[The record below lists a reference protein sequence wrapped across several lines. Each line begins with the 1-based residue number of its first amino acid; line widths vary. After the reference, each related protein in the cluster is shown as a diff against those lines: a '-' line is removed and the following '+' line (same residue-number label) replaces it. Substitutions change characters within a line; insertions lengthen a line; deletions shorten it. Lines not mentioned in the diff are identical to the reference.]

1 MSTKFTIQ
9 EILEDYWPSFLDK
22 YNGHI
27 RSVVLDEVEKAI
39 NCGNPNNGGAL
50 YVCPCCGNYK
60 FVPFRCHTRF
70 CNTCGTVYQEN
81 RANSIALKL
90 LNCKH
95 RHVVFTIP
103 EELRPYFR
111 KDRSLLNILFQSAA
125 QTISD
130 WSYSLNKKEN
140 FKTGMV
146 VGLHTFGRDLKWNPH
161 IHMLLTEGASGNYT
175 EWRKIPYLPYPMLR
189 KKWQTTLLYNL
200 YDALDE
206 DIFSK
211 AEFKHL
217 MNYLYK
223 TYTEGFYVN
232 APSKTDFNSPM
243 AVAKYVTRYIGRP
256 AMAQSRITDYDGT
269 YVSYWY
275 QRHEDNEIVNVREHA
290 HNFIK
295 KLIIH
300 IPEKGFNMLR
310 YYGLYAMPNK
320 RTEKLIHLVKREMK
334 KVYQYTNNWS
344 YRIEASFN
352 YNPLKCSCGEY
363 MEFKDLYIPNSRS
376 HPPPYVLKFLYL
388 N

>member
-1 MSTKFTIQ
+1 MGQMHENECDQQSGRYSPRHEQSSRPVSQDQDQYQNDQQHASQQRMGNRRQSRIDQIGPVQERLDVDPFRQPSTIQ
-9 EILEDYWPSFLDK
+9 FID
-22 YNGHI
+22 
-27 RSVVLDEVEKAI
+27 
-39 NCGNPNNGGAL
+39 
-50 YVCPCCGNYK
+50 
-60 FVPFRCHTRF
+60 
-70 CNTCGTVYQEN
+70 
-81 RANSIALKL
+81 
-90 LNCKH
+90 
-95 RHVVFTIP
+95 
-103 EELRPYFR
+103 
-111 KDRSLLNILFQSAA
+111 SL
-125 QTISD
+125 
-130 WSYSLNKKEN
+130 
-140 FKTGMV
+140 M
-146 VGLHTFGRDLKWNPH
+146 
-161 IHMLLTEGASGNYT
+161 
-175 EWRKIPYLPYPMLR
+175 
-189 KKWQTTLLYNL
+189 QTTLLYNL